1 MHFQCCRNQGGQGAI
16 VPSTI
21 FDRKTKLNEL
31 LIFTIE
37 PQSCFISVDP
47 EFMLCFQYFKA
58 HIHAS
63 WTLDCFLLKKKNI
76 LTCGRP
82 AKSIVWERLRDFER
96 ASLRSVSLLF
106 CFDST
111 QNWELSRTG
120 GLFLLW
126 FLRLDN
132 DSLYDKAF
140 LLRKYISSITEDGF
154 NYLNL

>member
-1 MHFQCCRNQGGQGAI
+1 MRVLTYVVGVAGCFHKKCYQKTLRQKSCTVNIKWHISVFSMGKRISSKNKQIACSSTYLPSIDSRGSHCMQLQCCRNQGGQGAI

-63 WTLDCFLLKKKNI
+63 
-76 LTCGRP
+76 
-82 AKSIVWERLRDFER
+82 
-96 ASLRSVSLLF
+96 
-106 CFDST
+106 
-111 QNWELSRTG
+111 
-120 GLFLLW
+120 
-126 FLRLDN
+126 
-132 DSLYDKAF
+132 
-140 LLRKYISSITEDGF
+140 
-154 NYLNL
+154 